1 MKFTQEIN
9 PDSYYINA
17 HDDASVSING
27 EVYQQSLIILPDDII
42 ANWGVT
48 NIEQLSLDTLAKI
61 QISEVD
67 VILLSTGL
75 SHRIPDMKILAHYL
89 EQGIGCEVM
98 STAAACRTFNLLVSE
113 GRRVAA
119 CLMIETS

>member
-17 HDDASVSING
+17 HDDQSISING
-27 EVYQQSLIILPDDII
+27 EVYQQSLIILPDEII
-42 ANWGVT
+42 ADWGVKSVD
-48 NIEQLSLDTLAKI
+48 QLSLDKLSKI
-61 QISEVD
+61 QTSEVD

-75 SHRIPDMKILAHYL
+75 THRIPDMKIMAHYL
-89 EQGIGCEVM
+89 EQGTGCEVM

-113 GRRVAA
+113 GRQVAA
-119 CLMIETS
+119 CLMIETA